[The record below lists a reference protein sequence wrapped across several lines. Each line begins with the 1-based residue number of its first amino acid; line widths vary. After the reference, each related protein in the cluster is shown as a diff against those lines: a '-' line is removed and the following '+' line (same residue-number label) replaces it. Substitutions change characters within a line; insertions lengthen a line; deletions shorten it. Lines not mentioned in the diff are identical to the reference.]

1 MLLRPRLRK
10 PRSRRSEESTQGG
23 PRIMNEK
30 LICVGGERGGERG
43 REKDSKKRK
52 EKKPKLALN
61 FSYSS

>member
-1 MLLRPRLRK
+1 
-10 PRSRRSEESTQGG
+10 
-23 PRIMNEK
+23 MNEK